1 MSNKI
6 YSHGN
11 IPFSWENKP
20 GVSKVK
26 QQDDNSQMDPQP
38 HAPPPT
44 PLPPPPMQLPENSRA
59 SIRHDM
65 KVPLPPCAFQSVPV
79 RSSSRRGLKKI
90 DDPFLMAYKECTKS
104 SKNDKILT
112 RSIRENQGFGLKKN
126 MSIFSCMSCSVIEN
140 NIVQPS
146 KLLVSRSMREKER
159 NRERGKGSNLDS

>member
-26 QQDDNSQMDPQP
+26 QQDDNYQMDPQP
-38 HAPPPT
+38 LAPPP
-44 PLPPPPMQLPENSRA
+44 PPPPPQLPENSRA
-59 SIRHDM
+59 SIHHDT
-65 KVPLPPCAFQSVPV
+65 KIPLPPCAFQPVPV

-104 SKNDKILT
+104 SKNDQNPT
-112 RSIRENQGFGLKKN
+112 RSSGEDQGFGLKKN
-126 MSIFSCMSCSVIEN
+126 MSFFSCKKSCSVIEDS
-140 NIVQPS
+140 IVHPS

-159 NRERGKGSNLDS
+159 DTEREKGSNLDS